1 MLILLNFTLFSGC
14 DIDSPVVRSY
24 HLWFS
29 RLGGRVK
36 EGFNIEMMLETWVG
50 DTRVVREEA
59 EDGSLM
65 MLRPEEEV
73 E

>member
-1 MLILLNFTLFSGC
+1 MN
-14 DIDSPVVRSY
+14 
-24 HLWFS
+24 W
-29 RLGGRVK
+29 
-36 EGFNIEMMLETWVG
+36 ETWVG